1 MVPPGYFAP
10 AFPFMPMTPF
20 QTMAPADNKGEGMK
34 ALECLM
40 TLLVDEMRD
49 MKRGLASLHQEFT
62 DLRKKHELMEKE
74 HASRPTSPA
83 ASPNFYPLP
92 EHLQDKYSDLLVQLP
107 FLSRYPLFA
116 GAPPFVVDDTSK
128 PAIAFKIL
136 EQRGVVP
143 PVFIWANEPF
153 LQMVDF
159 TLAELVELPLL
170 KLSMI
175 DFKVTRQLRSLVR
188 EPGPS
193 LVSEAAPISPLL
205 VRRDGSMVRI
215 GTRLQVYFGPNKL
228 PKWAIIVVD
237 NVEQDTRV
245 HHPVSWFPGLPR
257 WWQRMAVE
265 AAQAAG
271 NSQTSN
277 EQGEAGGGE
286 QLATAGSDELAM
298 DDGFS
303 DLIAQ
308 LMELQ
313 QDPAPSSTTPLPEP
327 HPFV

>member
-1 MVPPGYFAP
+1 MPAPPSGAGMVPPGYFAP

-62 DLRKKHELMEKE
+62 DLRFVFLCLRVSSFPRSVWRARRSPSTITRVPLHCVAVML
-74 HASRPTSPA
+74 RPTHCR
-83 ASPNFYPLP
+83 LT
-92 EHLQDKYSDLLVQLP
+92 QDKYSDLLVQLP
-107 FLSRYPLFA
+107 
-116 GAPPFVVDDTSK
+116 K

-215 GTRLQVYFGPNKL
+215 VTRLQVYFGPNKR

-237 NVEQDTRV
+237 NVEQDTRHKQPATLKRATSKV
-245 HHPVSWFPGLPR
+245 R
-257 WWQRMAVE
+257 RVE
-265 AAQAAG
+265 AN
-271 NSQTSN
+271 NSQLRGQTSW
-277 EQGEAGGGE
+277 QWM
-286 QLATAGSDELAM
+286 TASV
-298 DDGFS
+298 
-303 DLIAQ
+303 I
-308 LMELQ
+308 
-313 QDPAPSSTTPLPEP
+313 SSRS
-327 HPFV
+327 